1 MAAPDGRTLGTT
13 TTRPVP
19 SALSCPACGTPTVPG
34 ARFCFACGVPL
45 DPAQLGGTEGA
56 ERRVVTVLF
65 GDLSDFTAWAEDLD
79 PERVGQ
85 VIDRVLAALAE
96 VVGAMGGHVDKL
108 TGDGIMAV
116 FGAPTAHEDDAARAV
131 RAAAGM
137 QDVVRRLV
145 ADESGGGR
153 RLALRVGLNTGEV
166 LAGVQ
171 ASLAYTVVGDTVNT
185 AARLSDAAGIGAVLA
200 GRNTAVATMSVASWR
215 TLPPLRLKGKREPVP
230 AYELVGLRPA
240 SAARL
245 GLGDEA
251 PLIGRDAELGALIGD
266 VLDTTAAGSPATI
279 TLTGEAGVGKSRLL
293 AELLRFVAELPDS
306 RVLRTRAS
314 SYGATRSLAPL
325 ADLVR
330 TACGID
336 DDSDPAEAA
345 ARVQRAVT
353 RLAHPSRGSLVPG
366 ALSER
371 LLMLIGAAPSDGS
384 PPQDSAIGAEE
395 SAGHGLLD
403 SVTSL
408 LQALLDG
415 VSRQGPL
422 VIVLEDAQWA
432 TPALLSAFA
441 TVLGALRGPVLL
453 LMCGRDE
460 LPELPG
466 LPLRRRMRLAPLDD
480 PAASRLLRAYL
491 ADSPLPEAVAQQVLA
506 RTRGN
511 PYFLAELLH
520 LLVDRGVLVQ
530 DENGWRVEGSLPAD
544 PLPAGVHAVLAA
556 RIDELPGPVRA
567 VLRGAAVLGPRFPA
581 AALPAVERRSLR
593 DVDVALRSLVERQL
607 VRPPEPG
614 GAFHSF
620 THPMTRDVAYAA
632 LPKSER
638 ARRHARAAAW
648 AAEHLGED
656 RGRHSG
662 PVPAPEEL
670 RELIAEHAERA
681 VDLARTLPLPGS
693 HPAWTV
699 RPLGVRALL
708 RLGRSA
714 LDGRDYPAA
723 LKLLERAGTLARS
736 GPEGGKVPQRDLTDI
751 GILLGRTLVAL
762 HRFDEAERMLRPAL
776 AAGDPHDRSTAL
788 QLLADIR
795 HQQGRDDEAVDQ
807 LRQALELSTAA
818 GDERA
823 VGTVLRGLGRQD
835 YYAGRL
841 AAAEQHFRQSLEL
854 ARRMG
859 DRRGEAWSLQ
869 HLGWD
874 LVGRGDYRTAEQCL
888 ASAAGIFGGLDD
900 AAGLAWCTG
909 AGAMLHLLQG
919 RLELSRTQI
928 RELLPVAEALGE
940 RWGRAALLLLDAVAV
955 AELGDGEHALTLA
968 AEATAAFEE
977 ITDSWGASV
986 SQLALGLALRAAG
999 RPEQSLAQLRRAVT
1013 DARRGGHPLTAMLAL
1028 LPLGMAAVEAGQYDE
1043 AERAVQDALRELS
1056 GLEVQPR
1063 LLLGVK
1069 LLQAELALVRG
1080 DAQAAL
1086 TILTACLEEDDGQP
1100 TLLFPRGYVLASQ
1113 SRALAALGRE
1123 SQARVVAQQAAEVC
1137 GEDARS
1143 RNAVS
1148 QALAAIG

>member
-1 MAAPDGRTLGTT
+1 
-13 TTRPVP
+13 
-19 SALSCPACGTPTVPG
+19 VPG
-34 ARFCFACGVPL
+34 ARFCFACGTPL
-45 DPAQLGGTEGA
+45 DATLLGNAEGA

-85 VIDRVLAALAE
+85 VVDRVLAALAE
-96 VVGAMGGHVDKL
+96 VVSAMGGHVDKL

-137 QDVVRRLV
+137 QDVIRRLV
-145 ADESGGGR
+145 ADEAGGGR

-185 AARLSDAAGIGAVLA
+185 AARLSDVAGIGAVLA
-200 GRNTAVATMSVASWR
+200 GRDTAVATMSMASWR
-215 TLPPLRLKGKREPVP
+215 TLPPLRLKGKRDLVP

-251 PLIGRDAELGALIGD
+251 PLIGRDGELGALIGD
-266 VLDTTAAGSPATI
+266 VLDVIAAGKPAAVA
-279 TLTGEAGVGKSRLL
+279 LSGEAGVGKSRVV
-293 AELLRFVAELPDS
+293 AELLRFVAELPNS
-306 RVLRTRAS
+306 RILRSRAS
-314 SYGATRSLAPL
+314 SYGAARSLAPL

-330 TACGID
+330 TACGVSD
-336 DDSDPAEAA
+336 DADPAEAA
-345 ARVQRAVT
+345 ARVQRAVA
-353 RLAHPSRGSLVPG
+353 RLAHPAHGSLVPS

-371 LLMLIGAAPSDGS
+371 LLMLIGAAPGDGS
-384 PPQDSAIGAEE
+384 APQDSAIGAEE

-408 LQALLDG
+408 LQALIDG
-415 VSRQGPL
+415 VGRQGAL

-441 TVLGALRGPVLL
+441 TVLGALHGPVLL
-453 LMCGRDE
+453 LLCGRDE
-460 LPELPG
+460 MPELPG

-491 ADSPLPEAVAQQVLA
+491 ADSPLPDGVAQQLLA

-520 LLVDRGVLVQ
+520 LLVDRGALVQ
-530 DENGWRVEGSLPAD
+530 DENSWRVEGSLPLDA
-544 PLPAGVHAVLAA
+544 LPAGVHAVLAA

-593 DVDVALRSLVERQL
+593 DVDAALRALVDRQL

-614 GAFHSF
+614 GVFHSF
-620 THPMTRDVAYAA
+620 TQPMTRDVAYAA

-648 AAEHLGED
+648 AAEHLDDARWG
-656 RGRHSG
+656 HSG
-662 PVPAPEEL
+662 PIPAPDEL
-670 RELIAEHAERA
+670 RELIAWHAEQA
-681 VDLARTLPLPGS
+681 VDLARSLPLPTS
-693 HPAWTV
+693 HPAWTI

-723 LKLLERAGTLARS
+723 LGLLERAGTLARS
-736 GPEGGKVPQRDLTDI
+736 GQEGTNVPERDRTEIAL
-751 GILLGRTLVAL
+751 LLGRTLTAV
-762 HRFDEAERMLRPAL
+762 HRLDEAERMLLPAL
-776 AAGDPHDRSTAL
+776 VGDDQQDRLTAL

-795 HQQGRDDEAVDQ
+795 HQQGRDDEAMDL
-807 LRQALELSTAA
+807 LRRALDLSTTT
-818 GDERA
+818 GDEQV
-823 VGTVLRGLGRQD
+823 VGHVLRALGRQD
-835 YYAGRL
+835 YYVGRL
-841 AAAEQHFRQSLEL
+841 AAAEEYFRQSLAL
-854 ARRMG
+854 ARGMG

-874 LVGRGDYRTAEQCL
+874 MVGRGDYQTAEECL
-888 ASAAGIFGGLDD
+888 SNAAAIFGGLDD

-919 RLELSRTQI
+919 RLQESRSQI
-928 RELLPVAEALGE
+928 AELLPVAEALGE
-940 RWGRAALLLLDAVAV
+940 RWGRAALLLLDAVAL
-955 AELGDGEHALTLA
+955 AELGDGDRALTLA
-968 AEATAAFEE
+968 AEATSAFEE
-977 ITDSWGASV
+977 IGDSWGASV
-986 SQLALGLALRAAG
+986 SQLARGLALRAAG
-999 RPEQSLAQLRRAVT
+999 RPEQSLAELRHAVT
-1013 DARRGGHPLTAMLAL
+1013 NARRGGHPLTAMLAL
-1028 LPLGMAAVEAGQYDE
+1028 LPLGMAAVESEEYDE
-1043 AERAVQDALRELS
+1043 AERAVQDALRDLS

-1063 LLLGVK
+1063 MLLGVR

-1086 TILTACLEEDDGQP
+1086 TTLTACLAEDDGQP
-1100 TLLFPRGYVLASQ
+1100 TLLFPRGFVLASR
-1113 SRALAALGRE
+1113 SRALSALGLE
-1123 SQARVVAQQAAEVC
+1123 SEARLAAGEAVRCC
-1137 GEDARS
+1137 GEDIRS
-1143 RNAVS
+1143 RQAVE
-1148 QALAAIG
+1148 QALAAVS

>member
-1 MAAPDGRTLGTT
+1 MAAADGLNLGATS
-13 TTRPVP
+13 RPVP

-45 DPAQLGGTEGA
+45 DPTQLGNAEGA

-85 VIDRVLAALAE
+85 VIDRVLAALAD
-96 VVGAMGGHVDKL
+96 VVAAMGGHVDKL

-137 QDVVRRLV
+137 QDVVRKLV

-185 AARLSDAAGIGAVLA
+185 ASRLSDAAGIGAVLA

-215 TLPPLRLKGKREPVP
+215 TLPPLRLKGKRDPVP

-240 SAARL
+240 SSARL

-251 PLIGRDAELGALIGD
+251 PLIGRDGELGALIGD
-266 VLDTTAAGSPATI
+266 VLDVTAAGKPAAVA
-279 TLTGEAGVGKSRLL
+279 LTGEAGVGKSRLV

-314 SYGATRSLAPL
+314 SYGAARSLAPL

-330 TACGID
+330 MACGIS

-345 ARVQRAVT
+345 ARVQRAVI
-353 RLAHPSRGSLVPG
+353 RLAHPSRGSLVPS

-371 LLMLIGAAPSDGS
+371 LLMLIGAAPSDGA

-395 SAGHGLLD
+395 SAGSGLLD

-408 LQALLDG
+408 LQVLLDG
-415 VSRQGPL
+415 VGRRGPL

-432 TPALLSAFA
+432 TPSLLSAFS
-441 TVLGALRGPVLL
+441 TMLDGLRGPVLL
-453 LMCGRDE
+453 LLCARDD

-466 LPLRRRMRLAPLDD
+466 LPLRRQLRLAPLDD
-480 PAASRLLRAYL
+480 LAASRLLRAYL
-491 ADSPLPEAVAQQVLA
+491 ADSPLPDGVAQQLLA

-567 VLRGAAVLGPRFPA
+567 VLRGAAVLGSRFPA

-593 DVDVALRSLVERQL
+593 DVDAALGALVDRQL

-614 GAFHSF
+614 GVFHSF
-620 THPMTRDVAYAA
+620 THPMTRDVAYAG

-648 AAEHLGED
+648 AAEHLDDD
-656 RGRHSG
+656 RWRHSG
-662 PVPAPEEL
+662 PLPGGDEL

-681 VDLARTLPLPGS
+681 VDLARSLPLPAS

-699 RPLGVRALL
+699 RSLGVRALR

-736 GPEGGKVPQRDLTDI
+736 GAEGGSVLQRDLPEI
-751 GILLGRTLVAL
+751 GLLLGRTLAAL
-762 HRFDEAERMLRPAL
+762 HRLDEAERMLRPPL
-776 AAGDPHDRSTAL
+776 AADDAHQRVAAL

-795 HQQGRDDEAVDQ
+795 HQQGRDDAAMD
-807 LRQALELSTAA
+807 LLLQALRLSEEA
-818 GDERA
+818 GDERT
-823 VGTVLRGLGRQD
+823 VGTVLRSVGRQD

-841 AAAEQHFRQSLEL
+841 AAAEEHFRESLAL
-854 ARRMG
+854 ARRLG

-874 LVGRGDYRTAEQCL
+874 MVGRGDYQLAEQCL
-888 ASAAGIFGGLDD
+888 TEAVGIFAELDD

-919 RLELSRTQI
+919 RLQLARGEIS
-928 RELLPVAEALGE
+928 ELLPVAEALGE
-940 RWGRAALLLLDAVAV
+940 RWGRAALLLLNAVAV
-955 AELGDGEHALTLA
+955 AEQGEGDEALALA
-968 AEATAAFEE
+968 TEATAAFEE
-977 ITDSWGASV
+977 IADSWGASV

-999 RPEQSLAQLRRAVT
+999 RPAQSLQQLRRAVA

-1028 LPLGMAAVEAGQYDE
+1028 LPLGMAAVEAGEFEE
-1043 AERAVQDALRELS
+1043 AERAVQDALRDLS

-1080 DAQAAL
+1080 DAEAAL

-1100 TLLFPRGYVLASQ
+1100 TLLFPRGYVLASR
-1113 SRALAALGRE
+1113 SRALAALGR
-1123 SQARVVAQQAAEVC
+1123 QAEAREAAAAAVRCSGEDSRSRHAAE
-1137 GEDARS
+1137 E
-1143 RNAVS
+1143 
-1148 QALAAIG
+1148 ALAAVS

>member
-1 MAAPDGRTLGTT
+1 MADPDGLNLGTT
-13 TTRPVP
+13 SRPVP

-45 DPAQLGGTEGA
+45 DPTHLGNAEGA

-96 VVGAMGGHVDKL
+96 VVAAMGGHVDKL

-215 TLPPLRLKGKREPVP
+215 TLPPLRLKGKRDPVP

-240 SAARL
+240 SSARL

-251 PLIGRDAELGALIGD
+251 PLIGRDGELGALIGD
-266 VLDTTAAGSPATI
+266 VLDVTAAGEPAAVS
-279 TLTGEAGVGKSRLL
+279 LTGEAGVGKSRLV

-314 SYGATRSLAPL
+314 SYGAARSLAPL

-330 TACGID
+330 TACGISED
-336 DDSDPAEAA
+336 TDPAEAA

-353 RLAHPSRGSLVPG
+353 RLAHPSRGSSLVPG
-366 ALSER
+366 ALTER
-371 LLMLIGAAPSDGS
+371 LLMLIGAAPADGS
-384 PPQDSAIGAEE
+384 SPEDSAIGAEE
-395 SAGHGLLD
+395 SASHGLLD

-415 VSRQGPL
+415 VNRQGPL

-441 TVLGALRGPVLL
+441 TVLGGLRGPVLL
-453 LMCGRDE
+453 LLCDRDE

-466 LPLRRRMRLAPLDD
+466 LPLRRRMHLAPLDD

-491 ADSPLPEAVAQQVLA
+491 ADSPLPDGVARQLLA

-530 DENGWRVEGSLPAD
+530 DETGWRVEGSLPSD

-581 AALPAVERRSLR
+581 SALPAVERRSLR
-593 DVDVALRSLVERQL
+593 DVDAALRALVERQL
-607 VRPPEPG
+607 VRPPEPS

-656 RGRHSG
+656 RWRHSG

-681 VDLARTLPLPGS
+681 VDLARSLPLPAS

-699 RPLGVRALL
+699 RPLGVSALL

-736 GPEGGKVPQRDLTDI
+736 GPEGANVPERDLTDI
-751 GILLGRTLVAL
+751 GLLLGRTLAAL
-762 HRFDEAERMLRPAL
+762 HRLDEAERMLRPAL
-776 AAGDPHDRSTAL
+776 VATDSHDQSVAL
-788 QLLADIR
+788 QLLGDIR
-795 HQQGRDDEAVDQ
+795 HQQGRDDEAVAL
-807 LRQALELSTAA
+807 LRRALDLSTAA

-823 VGTVLRGLGRQD
+823 VGTVLRSLGRQN

-841 AAAEQHFRQSLEL
+841 AAAEEHFRQSLEL
-854 ARRMG
+854 AQRMG

-874 LVGRGDYRTAEQCL
+874 MVGRGDYQTAEECL
-888 ASAAGIFGGLDD
+888 TRAAGIFGAIDD

-919 RLELSRTQI
+919 RLHESRTQI
-928 RELLPVAEALGE
+928 AELLPVAEALGE

-955 AELGDGEHALTLA
+955 AELGDGDRSLSLA
-968 AEATAAFEE
+968 AEATSAFEE
-977 ITDSWGASV
+977 IADSWGASV

-999 RPEQSLAQLRRAVT
+999 RPEQSLQELRRAVD

-1028 LPLGMAAVEAGQYDE
+1028 LPLGMAAVEAGEYDE
-1043 AERAVQDALRELS
+1043 AERAVQDALRDLS

-1069 LLQAELALVRG
+1069 LLQAELALVHG

-1086 TILTACLEEDDGQP
+1086 TILTECLKEDDGQP
-1100 TLLFPRGYVLASQ
+1100 TLLFPRGYVLASR
-1113 SRALAALGRE
+1113 SRALAALGRRAEARE
-1123 SQARVVAQQAAEVC
+1123 SAQEAVQFC

-1143 RNAVS
+1143 REAAE
-1148 QALAAIG
+1148 QALAAVS